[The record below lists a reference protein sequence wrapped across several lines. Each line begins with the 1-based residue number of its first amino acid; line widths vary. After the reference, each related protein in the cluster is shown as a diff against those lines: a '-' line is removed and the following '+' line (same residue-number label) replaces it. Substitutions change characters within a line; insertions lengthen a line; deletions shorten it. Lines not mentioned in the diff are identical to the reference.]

1 MNDTTLT
8 TDTPPPPPKHGRKPR
23 PTPPPPLPA
32 VGTPVL
38 VHPDPASG
46 PYQDLGAALA
56 EAADG
61 ASRATERSDCD
72 TPSALAPSVTQ
83 PGRPLELIAGDYR
96 GVFHGS
102 LWECARYAAEA
113 ARAHGDTSLARL
125 AQLADVDRPRLV
137 EHALLGRYW
146 GRDEDRVTPASA
158 SAHLYATR
166 LARKRLG
173 KDAADEAVIKTA
185 RVVLLQSPDCKS
197 IQAQIRAEKHAAVV
211 PPPVDPPEE
220 PPPVDGEAT
229 AFEAVLTSLHGV
241 RDYLASSPS
250 AERFTRVVDALQAI
264 LAEANAAREVRVFEP
279 DGDLGDDTGDD
290 DGDDDDGL
298 DSDDGEDDDES
309 DLGGDFEE

>member
-1 MNDTTLT
+1 MTTLT
-8 TDTPPPPPKHGRKPR
+8 TDTPPAPPPPPAKARRKPR
-23 PTPPPPLPA
+23 STPPPPLPA
-32 VGTPVL
+32 VGTPVPI
-38 VHPDPASG
+38 HPDPAPG
-46 PYQDLGAALA
+46 LDLGAALA
-56 EAADG
+56 KAAEA
-61 ASRATERSDCD
+61 ASRADGKSDSY
-72 TPSALAPSVTQ
+72 TPSALAPVEARF
-83 PGRPLELIAGDYR
+83 GRPLEVIAGDYR

-173 KDAADEAVIKTA
+173 KDAADEAVIRTA
-185 RVVLLQSPDCKS
+185 RIVLLQSPDCKS

-211 PPPVDPPEE
+211 PPPVDPPKE

-229 AFEAVLTSLHGV
+229 AFEAVLTSLNGV
-241 RDYLASSPS
+241 RDYLASSPP

-279 DGDLGDDTGDD
+279 DEDLDD
-290 DGDDDDGL
+290 DGDGDF
-298 DSDDGEDDDES
+298 
-309 DLGGDFEE
+309 GGDFEE